1 MSPTIRRPTA
11 AARPPSS
18 PRSASS
24 PRTSASPTP
33 SSRPK
38 PICCATPR
46 PLASAMHADS
56 GLEPDRHHH
65 SAVASAAMVGV
76 AYGMGCA
83 HPLEAADGA
92 PPDTWSLD
100 PGSTVP

>member
-1 MSPTIRRPTA
+1 
-11 AARPPSS
+11 
-18 PRSASS
+18 
-24 PRTSASPTP
+24 
-33 SSRPK
+33 
-38 PICCATPR
+38 
-46 PLASAMHADS
+46 MHADS